1 MATLSIV
8 SATALGLATS
18 YAGMAGLCLAMD
30 RHHDQ
35 VWGRDAS
42 PLMRRL
48 LRMAAIVLLTG
59 GFLLC
64 LGAWG
69 GAIGPVVWVGFLSAG
84 ALSLVL
90 LLPFA
95 PRFAGVLAALAG
107 AASVVGGALALG

>member
-1 MATLSIV
+1 MAALSIA

-42 PLMRRL
+42 ALVRRL
-48 LRMAAIVLLTG
+48 LRVAGVVLLAG

-64 LGAWG
+64 IDAWG
-69 GAIGPVVWVGFLSAG
+69 GAIGPVVWAGFLSAG

-90 LLPFA
+90 LLPYA
-95 PRFAGVLAALAG
+95 PRFASVLAALAG
-107 AASVVGGALALG
+107 AASVVAGALAFG

>member
-1 MATLSIV
+1 MAPLSV
-8 SATALGLATS
+8 AAATALGLASS

-30 RHHDQ
+30 RHHEQ

-42 PLMRRL
+42 ALVRRL
-48 LRMAAIVLLTG
+48 LRVAGVVLLAG
-59 GFLLC
+59 GFATC

-90 LLPFA
+90 LLPYA

-107 AASVVGGALALG
+107 AASVVGGALAFG

>member
-1 MATLSIV
+1 MAAV
-8 SATALGLATS
+8 SVSTAVALALTTS

-30 RHHDQ
+30 RHHGQ

-42 PLMRRL
+42 PT
-48 LRMAAIVLLTG
+48 LRHVLRALGTVLLAG

-64 LGAWG
+64 MGAWG

-84 ALSLVL
+84 ALALVL
-90 LLPFA
+90 LLPYA
-95 PRFAGVLAALAG
+95 PRFAGVLAAIAG

>member
-1 MATLSIV
+1 MAALSIA
-8 SATALGLATS
+8 SATALGLASS

-42 PLMRRL
+42 PLLRRL
-48 LRMAAIVLLTG
+48 LRIAGTVLLAG
-59 GFLLC
+59 GFFLC

-90 LLPFA
+90 LLPYA
-95 PRFAGVLAALAG
+95 PRFASVLAALAG
-107 AASVVGGALALG
+107 VVSVVAGAFALG

>member
-1 MATLSIV
+1 MAPLSIAA
-8 SATALGLATS
+8 ATALGLATS
-18 YAGMAGLCLAMD
+18 YAGMTGLCLAMD

-42 PLMRRL
+42 PLVRRL
-48 LRMAAIVLLTG
+48 LRIGGIVLLAG

-64 LGAWG
+64 IGAWG

-90 LLPFA
+90 LLPYA

-107 AASVVGGALALG
+107 AASVVGGVLALG